1 MTISSILKNLLPN
14 RLRAYEAIAD
24 KAMAFHESYTTLTLL
39 PGAAAYDL
47 KQLRTRAQAGGPEE
61 TRREGFLTFAA
72 AYYRAIVHQA
82 LGVKLY
88 RSQLI
93 AALALADGYLLEMGT
108 GEGKTLV
115 APLAAWLTVVR
126 GGTVHVVT
134 ANEYLAQRDANQMLP
149 VYQAM
154 ELSVA
159 VTLVGQ
165 PIEIKR
171 QAYTFDVV
179 YGTATVFALDKLFDE
194 VVVHPGHRLN
204 PRGLAKTTAI
214 VDEADQVLIDEAKTP
229 VVYSTNVPADAS
241 AFQTLIGLVEPLQ
254 RGLAPSAPGAV
265 GEDGDFWLDL
275 DNKAA
280 VLTERGYETVTEALR
295 AAELLAPAEPD
306 YGAQHQ
312 HLLLLATGALGARD
326 LLKRDVHYTVQDG
339 QIVLID
345 ALTGRLLPGRRWDS
359 GMQQMLEAKEGL
371 AISDESIVMG
381 RITLQNFFKLY
392 GGICGMSGTIM
403 ADAEE
408 FLAVYGL
415 RAAAVPRNVPSRCE
429 NLPDVFCRTKADKL
443 EYLAQ
448 TVSQAYTS
456 RRPVLV
462 AVSHAEQAQ
471 QVADVLR
478 ARGLA
483 PRVLTATNHTEE
495 AEIFARAGEKGAI
508 TVVTSLA
515 GRGVD
520 IKLGGD
526 ARAMF
531 DFFRQLLELP
541 LGEVGPDECQRQ
553 RSRAVELTAELS
565 AFLGSLDVIG
575 AEIDWSQGQA
585 ERDIRFAFDDAEEL
599 ACVLRYFDADAPQMA
614 AGREVLGRFV
624 SAPAVWAQN
633 AARFRHEQ
641 GLFVIGFEHFESERA
656 DQQLRGRTGRQ
667 GDPGTTL
674 FLTSLDDSLLVDSGS
689 GEELRRLL
697 AMVGNKATVESGGTP
712 DCGCGSDATREADP
726 LEEKL
731 CRKMIMQEQ
740 RIAQGRAAAARQQL
754 VKFDAAL
761 ELHRQVYQELRQQ
774 VLLDDG
780 GAQAF
785 VDRLIADFA
794 QEMGQVLKARGAQA
808 VVDEFAARVQ
818 GMDVPMVTLDELERM
833 DHDLELDVLIADRL
847 QYQHIAALNQVGEQ
861 DRATFER
868 YLVLSEMD
876 LAWSR
881 HLEELT
887 ALRRGIHL
895 RGHAKQDPH
904 IVFEK
909 DAYTMFET
917 FLAAMHTS
925 VLTKVLSWKDGV
937 GIDLGGSPVPDP
949 NELDLTGKGS

>member
-24 KAMAFHESYTTLTLL
+24 KAMAFHESYITLTLL

-115 APLAAWLTVVR
+115 APLAAWLTVAR

-204 PRGLAKTTAI
+204 PRGLAKATAI

-280 VLTERGYETVTEALR
+280 VLTERGYETVTAALR
-295 AAELLAPAEPD
+295 AAELLAPADPD

-312 HLLLLATGALGARD
+312 HLLLLATGALGARE

-575 AEIDWSQGQA
+575 AEINWSKGQA

-599 ACVLRYFDADAPQMA
+599 ACVLRYFDADAPQLA

-624 SAPAVWAQN
+624 SAPEVWAQN
-633 AARFRHEQ
+633 AVRFRHEQ

-697 AMVGNKATVESGGTP
+697 AMVGSKATVENGGASACSCDT
-712 DCGCGSDATREADP
+712 EAAPAVDP

-774 VLLDDG
+774 VLLYEG

-833 DHDLELDVLIADRL
+833 DHELELDVLVADRL

-937 GIDLGGSPVPDP
+937 GVDLGGSPVPDP